1 MGGHGPGWGGYELQN
16 NDVIKGIESDMEE
29 EESGGVGSEGAEG
42 GLFCSTKETIA
53 TKVSDVWNNL
63 IIFCKKL
70 FISSFTSTLRSLL
83 TDITYRRF
91 SVTFDMYNISS
102 DYERF
107 FCSSRRICIC

>member
-1 MGGHGPGWGGYELQN
+1 MRGHGPGWGGYELQN

-53 TKVSDVWNNL
+53 TKVSDVQSNL
-63 IIFCKKL
+63 ICFVR
-70 FISSFTSTLRSLL
+70 SFSYLLTSTLRSLL

-102 DYERF
+102 DHERF